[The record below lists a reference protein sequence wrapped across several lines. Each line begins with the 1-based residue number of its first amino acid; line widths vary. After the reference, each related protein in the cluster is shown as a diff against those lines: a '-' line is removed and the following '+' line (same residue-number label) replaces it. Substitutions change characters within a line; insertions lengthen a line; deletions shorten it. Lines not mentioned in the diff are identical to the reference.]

1 MLDDTTRNR
10 LVGVWFAAIAAMIAS
25 VMAIGVN
32 DRMNT
37 TALLLTLCVVPP
49 GIILALWRGAAP
61 VRIGEILHAENT
73 GPEGRS

>member
-1 MLDDTTRNR
+1 
-10 LVGVWFAAIAAMIAS
+10 
-25 VMAIGVN
+25 
-32 DRMNT
+32 
-37 TALLLTLCVVPP
+37 LLTLCVVPP